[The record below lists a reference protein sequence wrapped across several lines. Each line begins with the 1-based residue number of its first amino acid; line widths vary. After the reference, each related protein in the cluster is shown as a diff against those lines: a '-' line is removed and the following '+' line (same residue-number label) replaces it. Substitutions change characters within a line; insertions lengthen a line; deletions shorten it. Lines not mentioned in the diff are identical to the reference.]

1 MATEIIKDRL
11 GNIIGRISDD
21 GRVRTARDQLGN
33 VLGRYDK
40 AADRTRD
47 RLGNTITSGGDVTGG
62 LILNRK
68 KPR

>member
-1 MATEIIKDRL
+1 MATETIRDRT
-11 GNIIGRISDD
+11 GNVIGRIEDD
-21 GRVRTARDQLGN
+21 GRQRTARDQFGN

-47 RLGNTITSGGDVTGG
+47 RLGNTITQSGDVTSG

-68 KPR
+68 K